1 MLLRVMSPSAAIAL
15 TLVLTLMAS
24 SLGCTAGASD
34 PGSGDAGKSDAGTSD
49 AGTMPPAVH
58 YTARKLGSEEAFS
71 LDEVRG
77 KAVLLTS
84 WATWCGACRGE
95 LPEIDKLW
103 QSDRDRGL
111 LVVGVNVDVGGGD
124 DVLVAFAQK
133 KALSFPQVRDEN
145 NLFQATFGTVVVPE
159 SRLIDR
165 QGALVE
171 QWSGALD
178 TTAPETAAAVEK
190 ALDEKP

>member
-1 MLLRVMSPSAAIAL
+1 MLLRVMSRSAGLAL
-15 TLVLTLMAS
+15 TLLAS
-24 SLGCTAGASD
+24 SLGCNASAAD
-34 PGSGDAGKSDAGTSD
+34 PGSVDAGSGGTGSGD
-49 AGTMPPAVH
+49 GGPTPPAVH

-71 LDEVRG
+71 LDEARG

-95 LPEIDKLW
+95 LPQIDKLW
-103 QSDRDRGL
+103 QLDRDRGL

-124 DVLVAFAQK
+124 DGLIAFAQK
-133 KALSFPQVRDEN
+133 KALSFPLVRDEN

-165 QGALVE
+165 RGALVE

-178 TTAPETAAAVEK
+178 TTAPETTAAIEK
-190 ALDEKP
+190 ALAEKP